1 MHRILYVDDDEIL
14 VALVRRVLGRSGFEI
29 VHVPDG
35 DSVLP
40 FLARDRADAIVLDH
54 YLRSGT
60 GLDVMQRLRAE
71 GHDLPIVYVTASS
84 DASIA
89 VRALKSGAA
98 DYVIK
103 SSGEDFLALLE
114 RSIRQSI
121 ETARLRLERERADA
135 EIRRAKARAEALLA
149 EVNHR
154 VANSL
159 SLVIS
164 LLRLQASASEDTNV
178 RRILQESCSRA
189 AAIVNVHR
197 SLYVGEDV
205 HLVRIDQYL
214 EALIRDLR
222 ETLPDNVD
230 LVLEAEPLRLR
241 PDQAVA
247 VGVIVTELAAN
258 AAKYAY
264 PDAQRGAVRVS
275 LLHDGPDAARLGVS
289 DDGVGFGQFAAPT
302 GTGLGRRIVQSMAG
316 GLRASL
322 DFPPRERGAAVE
334 IRFPVE
340 PAQAHQPDAAAG

>member
-14 VALVRRVLGRSGFEI
+14 VALVRRALGRAGFEI
-29 VHVPDG
+29 VHAEDG
-35 DSVLP
+35 DTVLSR
-40 FLARDRADAIVLDH
+40 LARDRIDVIVLDH

-60 GLDVMQRLRAE
+60 GLDVMERLRGA
-71 GHDLPIVYVTASS
+71 GHDLPVVYVTASS
-84 DASIA
+84 DASVA

-103 SSGEDFLALLE
+103 TSGEDFLALLE

-121 ETARLRLERERADA
+121 ETARLRLERERAEA
-135 EIRRAKARAEALLA
+135 EIRQAKARAEALLA

-164 LLRLQASASEDTNV
+164 LLRLQASASEDENV
-178 RRILQESCSRA
+178 RRILQESCSRV

-197 SLYVGEDV
+197 SLYVGEEV
-205 HLVRIDQYL
+205 HRVRIDQYL

-222 ETLPDNVD
+222 ETLPDNVE
-230 LVLEAEPLRLR
+230 LVLEAEPLMLR

-264 PDAQRGAVRVS
+264 PDGRSGAVRVS
-275 LLHDGPDAARLGVS
+275 LQRDGTDAARLGVS
-289 DDGVGFGQFAAPT
+289 DDGVGFGQLAAPA
-302 GTGLGRRIVQSMAG
+302 GTGLGRRIVQSMAS

-322 DFPPRERGAAVE
+322 DFPERDRGAAVE
-334 IRFPVE
+334 IRFPLE
-340 PAQAHQPDAAAG
+340 PAQARLADAAVG